1 MSLLDRIKVCNNGT
15 DDSAYAPFVVE
26 GQRLGWVHCDFAP
39 ALKPFDDVFLV
50 ADNSVTLLDD
60 LNDYQSRSD
69 AVDPVLRALDADD
82 WFSGWRD
89 EAYPVGTGFYEQAF
103 LEMERT
109 AVPRFGVAAFGVHIN
124 GFVRDGNELLM
135 WIGRRAD
142 DKPTYPGMLDNMV
155 AGGQPVRLGLL
166 QNVIKESA
174 EEAAVPAD
182 ISSLAKPV
190 GAISYQHEDDN
201 CLKPDT
207 MFVFDMELPKDFI
220 PTNTDGELAGFKL
233 LPVREVMEITADTAE
248 FKFNCAAVNVD
259 FFVRHGI
266 LGPEDPDYI
275 EIQRGLHQ

>member
-89 EAYPVGTGFYEQAF
+89 EAYPIGTGFYEQAF

-109 AVPRFGVAAFGVHIN
+109 AVPRFGVPAFGIHVN
-124 GFVRDGNELLM
+124 GFVRDGDELLM
-135 WIGRRAD
+135 WIARRAD

-155 AGGQPVRLGLL
+155 AGWQPVGLGLL
-166 QNVIKESA
+166 ENVIKE
-174 EEAAVPAD
+174 AA
-182 ISSLAKPV
+182 
-190 GAISYQHEDDN
+190 
-201 CLKPDT
+201 
-207 MFVFDMELPKDFI
+207 
-220 PTNTDGELAGFKL
+220 
-233 LPVREVMEITADTAE
+233 
-248 FKFNCAAVNVD
+248 
-259 FFVRHGI
+259 
-266 LGPEDPDYI
+266 
-275 EIQRGLHQ
+275 